1 MDMPSTPDMATKVL
15 GGDTP
20 DKAAISSKGRLFE
33 VCIGTEVH
41 PVYDH
46 QLHPQPA
53 MLEKLCDEQDK
64 QVHPSL
70 SVKEPWLTP

>member
-1 MDMPSTPDMATKVL
+1 MFDLFYLLTM
-15 GGDTP
+15 
-20 DKAAISSKGRLFE
+20 ISIHIS
-33 VCIGTEVH
+33 
-41 PVYDH
+41 
-46 QLHPQPA
+46 QPA